1 MITFSGDTS
10 CVKGRQRSLKN
21 AIQKLATDFGYDI
34 NRIDY
39 VFCDDEYL
47 LEINKQSLNHDYYT
61 DIITFDYNEG
71 NSIESEIYISLDRV
85 KENAKTFDQT
95 FHEELNRV
103 ILHGAL
109 HLVGFKD
116 KTKKEKEKMR
126 AMETQYLDILKEVST
141 WNKSKKGDEI

>member
-1 MITFSGDTS
+1 MITFSGD
-10 CVKGRQRSLKN
+10 KKHIIGRQIALKN
-21 AIQKLATDFGYDI
+21 TINTIASDFGYTV

-47 LEINKQSLNHDYYT
+47 LEINRNSLNHDYYT
-61 DIITFDYNEG
+61 DIITFDYNED
-71 NSIESEIYISLDRV
+71 NTIESEIYISIDRV
-85 KENAKTFDQT
+85 KENAKSYNEG
-95 FHEELNRV
+95 FHVELSRV

-126 AMETQYLDILKEVST
+126 DMENKYIGILYEYST
-141 WNKSKKGDEI
+141 WNKL

>member
-10 CVKGRQRSLKN
+10 CVTGRQRAIKN
-21 AIQKLATDFGYDI
+21 TIQMLANDFGYDI
-34 NRIDY
+34 NRVDY

-71 NSIESEIYISLDRV
+71 YSIESEIYISLDRV

-95 FHEELNRV
+95 FHEELSRV

-126 AMETQYLDILKEVST
+126 AMEAKYLETLNEVST
-141 WNKSKKGDEI
+141 WNKSKK

>member
-10 CVKGRQRSLKN
+10 CVIGRQRALKN
-21 AIQKLATDFGYDI
+21 TIQILADDFGYSI

-47 LEINKQSLNHDYYT
+47 LEINKKSLNHDYYT

-71 NSIESEIYISLDRV
+71 NCIESEIYISTDRV
-85 KENAKTFDQT
+85 KENANTFEQT
-95 FHEELNRV
+95 FHGELNRV
-103 ILHGAL
+103 IIHGAL

-126 AMETQYLDILKEVST
+126 AMETQYLDVLKEVST
-141 WNKSKKGDEI
+141 WKK